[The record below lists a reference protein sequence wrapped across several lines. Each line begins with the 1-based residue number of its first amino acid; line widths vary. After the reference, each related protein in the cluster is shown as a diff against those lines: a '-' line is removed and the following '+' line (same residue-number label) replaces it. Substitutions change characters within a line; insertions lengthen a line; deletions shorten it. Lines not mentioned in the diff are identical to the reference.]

1 MIPSYANRTNA
12 PQELKRISFG
22 QLHADVLEIDGELYF
37 YAPSLA
43 RTLEYRDAANMLRGV
58 PDAEKRTFKVSTPTA
73 KGGAFNADPFGAES
87 DTCPAPNAGAE
98 AQKGGSLNE
107 YPFDEKTEALNLQ
120 DASFLTEPGFYRV
133 VFRSRSPV
141 AEPLVSWVAYD
152 VLPSIRKT
160 GQYHIHQISQQL
172 GHQLRFSEMQ
182 WAWLRERPSYVDI
195 IPLALAGYNSV
206 QITKKLGYKTA
217 SGITARKQIE
227 KLKALGFL
235 PAKIKPRI
243 KQLEERILAELAQS
257 QEKLPQP

>member
-1 MIPSYANRTNA
+1 MIPSYANRTN
-12 PQELKRISFG
+12 PPLELKRISLG
-22 QLHADVLEIDGELYF
+22 QLHADVLEIEGELYF

-43 RTLEYRDAANMLRGV
+43 RTLEYGSAKDMLRGV
-58 PDAEKRTFKVSTPTA
+58 PDAEKRKFKVSTPTA
-73 KGGAFNADPFGAES
+73 KGGALD
-87 DTCPAPNAGAE
+87 AP
-98 AQKGGSLNE
+98 
-107 YPFDEKTEALNLQ
+107 PFDEKTEALNLQ
-120 DASFLTEPGFYRV
+120 EANFLTEPGFYRV

-160 GQYHIHQISQQL
+160 GQYHIHQISQQM
-172 GHQLRFSEMQ
+172 GHQLLFSEMQ

-235 PAKIKPRI
+235 PAKIKPRVQ
-243 KQLEERILAELAQS
+243 QLEELILADRSAQ
-257 QEKLPQP
+257 LTPY